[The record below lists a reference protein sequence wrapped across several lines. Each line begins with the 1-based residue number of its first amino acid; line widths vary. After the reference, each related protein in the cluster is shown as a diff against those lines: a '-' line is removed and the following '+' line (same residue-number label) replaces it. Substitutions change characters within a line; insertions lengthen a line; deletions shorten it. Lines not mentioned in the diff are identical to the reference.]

1 MAEIVVS
8 GIPVSFPFPPYPA
21 QVEYMQS
28 VIQCLQTGANGLL
41 ESPTGT
47 GKTLCLLCGTLGW
60 LAASA
65 QPTVVQHNR
74 RSSSSPAAGADRRR
88 AVPHK
93 VVYCSRTHAQLT
105 QVVRELKRTAYGA
118 RFTMALLGSREHM
131 CVNREVTRLPS
142 SQAQQAMC
150 GALRTDRN
158 CRFFRGLQSATAGAS
173 LLPVECAVH
182 DMEDLVREGR
192 KSGFCPYY
200 HERDAAKDAD
210 LVLMPYNYVL
220 DPSLH
225 KQLPFD
231 LAHCILIVDEAHNLP
246 SVLSSAGCLSL
257 SPLDVATAIHDC
269 SRAMAMQRVVAKR
282 EEMEEEKVVAEEQE
296 VASLKILLSR
306 LETCLYEEPMAPNN
320 ASNVAAAAAASST
333 DPCDVVRD
341 GAHIFEFLEK
351 ALITRDVFGG
361 EGEGASGF
369 TGLSGAMSRCVTL
382 LVDSE
387 RPATSI
393 VRVQEFLTAVF
404 ASDPL
409 RLDSTRFVLQQH
421 LVAGKRARTLGF
433 WELDNTYLMRQVA
446 APLHSILLTSG
457 TLSPLDQ
464 FAAELGMA
472 FEVQLSGSHVIQPD
486 QVLGG
491 VLCRGPSG
499 QKLNGGFAFR
509 SSVDY
514 RVGLGMSLVNITRN
528 TPGGTLVF
536 FPSYAAMNSAVDLWR
551 AGSGRV
557 GDTKTVWGL
566 LSELKPVFVEPSN
579 SSDLPAIVQGFQK
592 EVDTSPLRGA
602 ILLAVCRGKISEG
615 IDFADNH
622 GRCVLVTG
630 IPYANHTDLF
640 VRLKRDYITAVAPT
654 RPLVHGKPFT
664 GDDWYRN
671 EAMRAVNQCI
681 GRVIRHKDD
690 YGIVIFCDERFENVL
705 GSISD
710 WVRQRTRV
718 FRDFR
723 GAYAAVAQF
732 FAGYRQRTSAL
743 ATAVAAVPYVVLPD
757 PAAAAGVADVPSSAI
772 LAKHFAEAQ
781 AQQREEQQQDHRRRR
796 LEEVREAK
804 ASAVPAAVSSP
815 LPPRAPAPFAASG
828 GGASYS
834 VLAPLPSAAAPHRV
848 RALLSVVTPPN
859 AVCVDDSAAGPPT
872 IGSTSK
878 EFCEFVKARVPGE
891 VYNRFKVVLA
901 QLAALR
907 PVMSASPSTAAE
919 RMEELLIPL
928 QAIFTATDAVHY
940 RVIFAEFGRHIPEV
954 FRPLYATLL
963 KSHQLT

>member
-1 MAEIVVS
+1 MVEVVVS
-8 GIPVSFPFPPYPA
+8 GIPISFPFPPYPA

-28 VIQCLQTGANGLL
+28 VIHCLQNGVNGLL

-47 GKTLCLLCGTLGW
+47 GKTLCLLCSTLGW

-65 QPTVVQHNR
+65 PPTVLRH
-74 RSSSSPAAGADRRR
+74 R
-88 AVPHK
+88 AVTSSTAPERRGAIPHK

-105 QVVRELKRTAYGA
+105 QVVRELKRTEYGK
-118 RFTMALLGSREHM
+118 RFAMALLGSREHM
-131 CVNREVTRLPS
+131 CVNSEVIRLPS
-142 SQAQQAMC
+142 AQAQQAMC
-150 GALRTDRN
+150 TALRADRS
-158 CRFFRGLQSATAGAS
+158 CRFFRGLQSAAAGES
-173 LLPVECAVH
+173 LLPVTCTVH

-192 KSGFCPYY
+192 KSGFCPYF
-200 HERDAAKDAD
+200 HERDASKDAD
-210 LVLMPYNYVL
+210 IVLMPYNYVL
-220 DPSLH
+220 DPSLK

-231 LAHCILIVDEAHNLP
+231 LAQCILIVDEAHNLP
-246 SVLSSAGCLSL
+246 SVLSTAGCLSL
-257 SPLDVATAIHDC
+257 SPLDVSAAIHDS

-282 EEMEEEKVVAEEQE
+282 EGMEEERVVAEEQE
-296 VASLKILLSR
+296 IAALKILLSR
-306 LETCLYEEPMAPNN
+306 LETCLYEQPTTPENT
-320 ASNVAAAAAASST
+320 SGAAAATSPT
-333 DPCDVVRD
+333 GQCDVVRD
-341 GAHIFEFLEK
+341 GAYMFEFLEK

-361 EGEGASGF
+361 EAEGTDGYA
-369 TGLSGAMSRCVTL
+369 GLSGAMSKCVTL
-382 LVDSE
+382 LTDSE

-393 VRVQEFLTAVF
+393 VRVQEFLTSVF
-404 ASDPL
+404 ACDPQ

-421 LVAGKRARTLGF
+421 LVANKVARTLGF

-464 FAAELGMA
+464 FAAELGIE
-472 FEVQLSGSHVIQPD
+472 FQVQLKGSHVIQPE

-499 QKLNGGFAFR
+499 EKLNGGFAFR

-514 RVGLGMSLVNITRN
+514 RVALGMSLVNITRN

-551 AGSGRV
+551 AGSGRA

-566 LSELKPVFVEPSN
+566 LSELKPVFVEPTN
-579 SSDLPAIVQGFQK
+579 SSDLSAIVQGFQK
-592 EVDTSPLRGA
+592 EVDASPRRGA

-615 IDFADNH
+615 IDFADQH

-671 EAMRAVNQCI
+671 EAMRAVNQCV

-690 YGIVIFCDERFENVL
+690 YGAVIFGDERFEHLL
-705 GSISD
+705 GGISD
-710 WVRQRTRV
+710 WVRLRTRV
-718 FRDFR
+718 FHDFR
-723 GAYAAVAQF
+723 GAYAAIAQF
-732 FAGYRQRTSAL
+732 FAGYRQRTPSL
-743 ATAVAAVPYVVLPD
+743 AAPAAEVPYVVLPD
-757 PAAAAGVADVPSSAI
+757 PATGVAGVPSSAV

-781 AQQREEQQQDHRRRR
+781 VRQREEQQQEHRRRR
-796 LEEVREAK
+796 LEEVRDARVSTVPEVASSPVSPFAPASFVRGGSEKILKRTASPPSEAPREVK
-804 ASAVPAAVSSP
+804 AS
-815 LPPRAPAPFAASG
+815 
-828 GGASYS
+828 
-834 VLAPLPSAAAPHRV
+834 
-848 RALLSVVTPPN
+848 LSVFTPQS
-859 AVCVDDSAAGPPT
+859 AIIVDDLVAGPPKL
-872 IGSTSK
+872 GSTSK
-878 EFCEFVKARVPGE
+878 EFCDFIKARVSGE
-891 VYNRFKVVLA
+891 TYNRFKVVLA

-907 PVMSASPSTAAE
+907 PVMRSSPSAAAA
-919 RMEELLIPL
+919 RMEELLVPL
-928 QAIFTATDAVHY
+928 KAIFTAADALHS
-940 RVIFAEFGRHIPEV
+940 RLIFAEFGRHIPED

>member
-1 MAEIVVS
+1 MVEVVVS
-8 GIPVSFPFPPYPA
+8 GIPISFPFTPYSA
-21 QVEYMQS
+21 QLEYMHS
-28 VIQCLQTGANGLL
+28 VIQCLQGGTNGLL

-47 GKTLCLLCGTLGW
+47 GKTLCLLCSTLGW
-60 LAASA
+60 LAATKPSPQ
-65 QPTVVQHNR
+65 QPMVLRHTSPTAR
-74 RSSSSPAAGADRRR
+74 ERSRTS
-88 AVPHK
+88 VPHK
-93 VVYCSRTHAQLT
+93 IVYCSRTHAQLT
-105 QVVRELKRTAYGA
+105 QVVRELKRTTYGQ

-131 CVNREVTRLPS
+131 CVNSEVTRLPS

-150 GALRTDRN
+150 GVLRADRN
-158 CRFFRGLQSATAGAS
+158 CRFFRGLQSSTAGAS

-192 KSGFCPYY
+192 RNGFCPYY
-200 HERDAAKDAD
+200 HEREAVKDAD
-210 LVLMPYNYVL
+210 IVLMPYNYVL

-231 LAHCILIVDEAHNLP
+231 LAGCVLIVDEAHNLP
-246 SVLSSAGCLSL
+246 SVLSSAGCLTL
-257 SPLDVATAIHDC
+257 SPLDVTTAIHDC
-269 SRAMAMQRVVAKR
+269 SRAMAMQRVVAKK
-282 EEMEEEKVVAEEQE
+282 EEMEEDLVVAKEQE
-296 VASLKILLSR
+296 LASLKILLSR
-306 LETCLYEEPMAPNN
+306 LESCLYEEPMTSDS
-320 ASNVAAAAAASST
+320 SNGAASGAGAAT
-333 DPCDVVRD
+333 GQCDVVRD
-341 GAHIFEFLEK
+341 GAHMFEFLER
-351 ALITRDVFGG
+351 ALITREVFGG
-361 EGEGASGF
+361 EAEGTGGYS
-369 TGLSGAMSRCVTL
+369 GLSGAMNKCITL
-382 LVDSE
+382 LADSE
-387 RPATSI
+387 RPATSV

-404 ASDPL
+404 ACDPL

-421 LVAGKRARTLGF
+421 LVANKAARTLGF
-433 WELDNTYLMRQVA
+433 WELDNTRLMRQLA
-446 APLHSILLTSG
+446 TPLHSVLLTSG

-464 FAAELGMA
+464 FAAELGME
-472 FEVQLSGSHVIQPD
+472 FYVQLKGSHVIQPD

-491 VLCRGPSG
+491 VLCRGPSAE
-499 QKLNGGFAFR
+499 KLNGGFAFR

-579 SSDLPAIVQGFQK
+579 SSDLPTIVQGFQK

-640 VRLKRDYITAVAPT
+640 VRLKREYITAVAPN

-671 EAMRAVNQCI
+671 EAMRAVNQCV

-690 YGIVIFCDERFENVL
+690 YGAVIFGDERFENLL
-705 GSISD
+705 GGISE

-718 FRDFR
+718 FHDFR
-723 GAYAAVAQF
+723 GAYAAITQF
-732 FAGYRQRTSAL
+732 FAGYRQRILSAE
-743 ATAVAAVPYVVLPD
+743 VPYVVLPNS
-757 PAAAAGVADVPSSAI
+757 AATEAATSVPSSAA
-772 LAKHFAEAQ
+772 LAKHFAAAQ
-781 AQQREEQQQDHRRRR
+781 ARQREEQQQEYRRRR
-796 LEEVREAK
+796 LEEVQGVT
-804 ASAVPAAVSSP
+804 ASAQPETTAFPVSPFAPASFTTSNSAKVSDSPRPSLPADTHPIHSASSP
-815 LPPRAPAPFAASG
+815 VVPSEASCVG
-828 GGASYS
+828 GED
-834 VLAPLPSAAAPHRV
+834 VAAP
-848 RALLSVVTPPN
+848 PK
-859 AVCVDDSAAGPPT
+859 
-872 IGSTSK
+872 IGATSK
-878 EFCEFVKARVPGE
+878 DFCDFIKTRVSAE
-891 VYNRFKVVLA
+891 DYNRFKVVLA

-907 PVMSASPSTAAE
+907 PVMRSSPPTGAA
-919 RMEELLIPL
+919 RMRELLTPL
-928 QAIFTATDAVHY
+928 RAVFAAADAVHY
-940 RVIFAEFGRHIPEV
+940 RIIFAEFGRHIPED

-963 KSHQLT
+963 KSL